1 MAGRD
6 ERRDR
11 DLDDW
16 FDEPAPPPARRARP
30 RQTRADADAP
40 PPAQS
45 TSEDWLGGDARPAR
59 RPRPGLPGLLS
70 EPRLAIAAAIAL
82 VLLLVVGLALGGVF
96 SSATPRRAATTIVST
111 HAANTTAPSTATQ
124 RASGTVAAP
133 SIPLKPGDQGPAV
146 KVLQRALASLG
157 YPSGSVDG
165 TYGPST
171 QSAVA
176 QFQAASK
183 LTPDGILGPQTLAA
197 LRAAL
202 KRH

>member
-16 FDEPAPPPARRARP
+16 FDEPKPPPARRARP
-30 RQTRADADAP
+30 RAPADIAP
-40 PPAQS
+40 PPAGS
-45 TSEDWLGGDARPAR
+45 AGEDWVGGGVPPGRP
-59 RPRPGLPGLLS
+59 PRSRFPGALS
-70 EPRLAIAAAIAL
+70 EPRLAIAAAVVL

-96 SSATPRRAATTIVST
+96 SSSKPPRAATTTVVST
-111 HAANTTAPSTATQ
+111 HAVTTTPPSTATQ
-124 RASGTVAAP
+124 PPSGGIAAP

-157 YPSGSVDG
+157 YSAGAVDG

-171 QSAVA
+171 QRAVA
-176 QFQAASK
+176 RFQAASN
-183 LTPDGILGPQTLAA
+183 LTPDGVFGPQTLAA

-202 KRH
+202 RAH